1 MPTGSSQSSPVR
13 VNHPK
18 TEDRITE
25 SAEYFERHYGSRAL
39 VEPASAPWKA
49 LRARPEVALVL
60 RNYRQAFLAKKQLD
74 QGKAQDA
81 YATARTAVTGRTAT
95 DAYPIWGLARAAVAL
110 RPSRE

>member
-1 MPTGSSQSSPVR
+1 MR

-39 VEPASAPWKA
+39 VEPTSTPWKA

-60 RNYRQAFLAKKQLD
+60 RNYRQAFLARKQLD
-74 QGKAQDA
+74 
-81 YATARTAVTGRTAT
+81 
-95 DAYPIWGLARAAVAL
+95 
-110 RPSRE
+110 